1 MAFWSQLGLLLWKNF
16 TFRRRQT
23 CQLLLEVAWPL
34 FIFFILISVRLSYP
48 PYEQHES
55 MPSAGTLSWVQG
67 IICNANNPCFRYPTP
82 GESPGVVG
90 NFDESILS
98 RLFSDAR
105 RLLLYSQKDTSM
117 KDTQKLLGTLQ
128 RLGTFNSSMKLQDFL
143 VDNETFSGFLQH
155 NLTMPYPAVE
165 EVLDT
170 DIGLQQA
177 LLNGYKWKLKDLCK
191 ESNLTIKLHNQKT
204 GGLCDL
210 PKEKLDAA
218 EQVFSSNIDL
228 LKPLLVS
235 RHPRYHLIHETL
247 MECPLYVLSMG
258 NVEIIRMGKTL
269 SSFSW
274 S

>member
-23 CQLLLEVAWPL
+23 GQLLLEVAWPL
-34 FIFFILISVRLSYP
+34 FIFFILISVRLNYP
-48 PYEQHES
+48 PYEQHECHFPNKA

-90 NFDESILS
+90 NFDKSIVS

-117 KDTQKLLGTLQ
+117 KDTQKLLGTLHN
-128 RLGTFNSSMKLQDFL
+128 LGTFNLSMKLQDFL

-155 NLTMPYPAVE
+155 NLTMSHLAVE

-170 DIGLQQA
+170 DVNLQQA
-177 LLNGYKWKLKDLCK
+177 LLYGYKWKLKDLCK
-191 ESNLTIKLHNQKT
+191 ESNLTGQIKPHHQKI
-204 GGLCDL
+204 GELCDL
-210 PKEKLDAA
+210 PKEKLDVA
-218 EQVFSSNIDL
+218 ERVFYSNVDL
-228 LKPLLVS
+228 LKPLLVNIS
-235 RHPRYHLIHETL
+235 SGSCMCRALIG
-247 MECPLYVLSMG
+247 MG
-258 NVEIIRMGKTL
+258 HKT
-269 SSFSW
+269 
-274 S
+274 